1 MALSWN
7 VTKVIDNEALHAD
20 ANEWAI
26 TNSLIWGTMGVG
38 ISRITEDNY
47 VDFYARLTFL
57 YNSINH
63 ESDITVQDVKRRIG
77 LSTNADSETE
87 LQFVKRLGMYE
98 LRSLRNG
105 ATREIERALEN
116 A

>member
-20 ANEWAI
+20 DNQWAI

-57 YNSINH
+57 YTSISH
-63 ESDITVQDVKRRIG
+63 ESDITVFDVKRRIG
-77 LSTNADSETE
+77 LSTNADNETE
-87 LQFVKRLGMYE
+87 LQFVKRIGMHE

-105 ATREIERALEN
+105 ALREIERSLQDA
-116 A
+116 